1 MLQTVLS
8 NRYAKRIYDLISKKS
23 LGEIV
28 RYILVSIGGYLS
40 VLLSM
45 YIFVD
50 LLKSNKS
57 LSYFGIYLFAYLF
70 DYLLTLKYVFQK
82 EHKHSSLLKYV
93 IYLVV
98 FFLLNNL
105 LYNLMIYLNVHYLIS
120 TITVMAILFPLRFS
134 TIKYV
139 IFK

>member
-1 MLQTVLS
+1 MLQAVLS
-8 NRYAKRIYDLISKKS
+8 NHYIKRICDLISKKS
-23 LGEIV
+23 LAEIA
-28 RYILVSIGGYLS
+28 RYILVSLGGYLS
-40 VLLSM
+40 VVFSM

-50 LLKSNKS
+50 LLKNSKS

-82 EHKHSSLLKYV
+82 EHKHSLLLKYV
-93 IYLVV
+93 IYLGV
-98 FFLLNNL
+98 FFVLNNL
-105 LYNLMIYLNVHYLIS
+105 LYNLMIYLNIHYLIS

>member
-1 MLQTVLS
+1 MLQIVSLNYYMKKIS
-8 NRYAKRIYDLISKKS
+8 GLISKKS
-23 LGEIV
+23 LAEIAK
-28 RYILVSIGGYLS
+28 YILVSLGGYLF
-40 VLLSM
+40 VTLSM

-50 LLKSNKS
+50 LLKFNKS
-57 LSYFGIYLFAYLF
+57 LSYFGVYIFAYLF

-82 EHKHSSLLKYV
+82 EHKHILLLKYAT
-93 IYLVV
+93 YLVV
-98 FFLLNNL
+98 FFVLNNL
-105 LYNLMIYLNVHYLIS
+105 IYNLMIYLDIHYMLS